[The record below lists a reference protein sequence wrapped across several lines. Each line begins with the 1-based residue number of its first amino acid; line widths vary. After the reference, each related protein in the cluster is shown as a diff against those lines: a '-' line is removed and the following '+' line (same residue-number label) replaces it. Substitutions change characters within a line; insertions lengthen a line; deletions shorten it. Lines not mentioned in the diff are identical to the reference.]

1 VDNIEFTDTAAMV
14 GLQRLPDLGRMIL
27 KTRQDIDIVEII
39 SPIADVREEPDGQV
53 VALIDVDL
61 RVDTVQFLFL
71 DRSVNLTVE

>member
-27 KTRQDIDIVEII
+27 KTRQDIDIVEIMA
-39 SPIADVREEPDGQV
+39 PMEDVREQPDGQV